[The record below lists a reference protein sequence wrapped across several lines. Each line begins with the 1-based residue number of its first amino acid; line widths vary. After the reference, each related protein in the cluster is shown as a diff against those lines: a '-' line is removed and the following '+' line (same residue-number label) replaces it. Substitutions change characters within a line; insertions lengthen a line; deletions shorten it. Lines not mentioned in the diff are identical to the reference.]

1 MKWPLYGTILILT
14 ILLGLGHGCSDV
26 RLKPAD
32 YANYSSSV
40 TSLQFCTTP
49 SDAIKSNL
57 KFIFIVDRSGSN
69 KQRYD
74 LNNNNAPL
82 PGTDPDGTR
91 RFDALMRFVQAYQAD
106 PNIYWSM
113 INFGSGVLGNPNFQ
127 GFTNDKTAF
136 YNFVS
141 DQKTRTAQID
151 GGGTNYLDALDRA
164 YDMIQED
171 IDFARTQNPKISSNY
186 VLFFISDGEPIVTGQ
201 AQSSDAIL
209 NKVRSIA
216 LFEAQEKLLVE
227 GIQLNTGYYYS
238 DPVEP
243 AARTI
248 LNNMSIEGNGDFS
261 EFGAGQEIDFSRFAV
276 PLRISKYDM
285 KELWVVNLNT
295 LWEGNRLVRDQDGDG
310 LSDNLEATLGSNP
323 TLPDSDNNGVRDGV
337 EYRISGGT
345 RACKDPMCL
354 TTMADPYT
362 TCRSLQV
369 NGTYPDT
376 DGDFLN
382 DCEEKLLGSN
392 LDDFDSNSDYIPDD
406 LSFRVN
412 MSMSDATD
420 VSHIDP
426 DFDGLSDYQE
436 LKLNSPMRYPNSG
449 VPGLTLLR
457 VMGQKIS
464 SDSQK
469 DCYSYSVTNLVTL
482 SHLDRI
488 RIYLL
493 ENTKAFSERK
503 VMRVVTKQVYGDQI
517 SATDAE
523 FVRVGAQ

>member
-1 MKWPLYGTILILT
+1 MKRRLIASIMILT
-14 ILLGLGHGCSDV
+14 VILCLGHGCSDV
-26 RLKPAD
+26 RLKQSEV
-32 YANYSSSV
+32 ANYSSSI
-40 TSLQFCTTP
+40 TALNFCTTP

-82 PGTDPDGTR
+82 PGTDPTGTR
-91 RFDALMRFVQAYQAD
+91 RFDALMRFIQAYQAD

-127 GFTNDKTAF
+127 GFTNNKDDF
-136 YNFVS
+136 YNFVL

-164 YDMIQED
+164 YELIQDD
-171 IDFARTQNPKISSNY
+171 IEAARTQTPKISSNY

-201 AQSSDAIL
+201 TQASNAIL
-209 NKVRSIA
+209 DKVRSIA
-216 LFEAQEKLLVE
+216 LFETEEKLLVE
-227 GIQLNTGYYYS
+227 GIQVNTGYYYS

-243 AARTI
+243 AARQI
-248 LNNMSIEGNGDFS
+248 LNDMSLAGSGDFS

-285 KELWVVNLNT
+285 KELWVVNINT
-295 LWEGNRLVRDQDGDG
+295 LWQGNRLVRDSDSDG
-310 LSDNLEATLGSNP
+310 LSDEFEAQIGSNP
-323 TLPDSDNNGVRDGV
+323 NLYDSDGNGVGDGV

-345 RACKDPMCL
+345 RACKDPMCG
-354 TTMADPYT
+354 TAMADPYT
-362 TCRSLQV
+362 TCRSLRV
-369 NGTYPDT
+369 NGVYPDT

-392 LDDFDSNSDYIPDD
+392 REDFDSNSDYIPDD

-412 MSMSDATD
+412 MSMSDMTD

-426 DFDGLSDYQE
+426 DFDGYSDYQE
-436 LKLNSPMRYPNSG
+436 LKLNTPMRFQNSS
-449 VPGLTLLR
+449 VPGLKMLHVVGR
-457 VMGQKIS
+457 KIS
-464 SDSQK
+464 SDSSQ
-469 DCYSYSVTNLVTL
+469 DCYAYDVSNLVTL
-482 SHLDRI
+482 TMFDNI

-493 ENTKAFSERK
+493 ENTKAFAERK
-503 VMRVVTKQVYGDQI
+503 VMRVVTKQLRGDVL
-517 SATDAE
+517 SASDPE
-523 FVRVGAQ
+523 FVRVGVQ